1 MNLIIHL
8 SKYLVVF
15 LMILYTLY
23 SFLVF
28 TYSDYRRQDSAYRG
42 QTVLTFMIHLVC
54 FAVLYAAEPRREM
67 LIFYALQV
75 IFLIAA
81 LILYT
86 TLYPRIAR
94 VILNH
99 MLMLLVLGL
108 IMITRLNFEK
118 GVRQF
123 VFMVVG
129 LVVSL
134 IVPIIIR
141 KVKRLADLRIL
152 YGIGGVVAL
161 LAVLIRGATSNG
173 AKLGFNIGPVN
184 IQPSEFVKLLLVFFV
199 AASLYK
205 KNDFKTVCITT
216 AIVAAQVLILVVSRD
231 LGAALIIFVVYLV
244 MLYAAT
250 GKAGY
255 PLLGLCAGAV
265 ASIGAYAV
273 FDHVKDRVIAWKDP
287 LGSYD
292 EQGYQVSQALF
303 AIGTGGWFG
312 MGLGQGM
319 PDTIPVPTSDFIF
332 AAICEEMGIFFALC
346 LILICLSCYIMFVN
360 VAMKFRSVFY
370 KLVALGLGTCYITQ
384 TFLNIGGV
392 IKFIPSTGVTLPLVS
407 YGGSSL
413 ISTMIM
419 FAIVQGLYI
428 LREDEERDIERK
440 RKKAE
445 QIRQRS

>member
-8 SKYLVVF
+8 SKYLIIL

-28 TYSDYRRQDSAYRG
+28 TYSDPRRQQSAYRG

-54 FAVLYAAEPRREM
+54 FAVLYAEDPQKEI
-67 LIFYALQV
+67 LYFYGLQV
-75 IFLIAA
+75 LFFIAA
-81 LILYT
+81 ILLYT
-86 TLYPRIAR
+86 KLYPRIAR

-99 MLMLLVLGL
+99 MLMLMALGL
-108 IMITRLNFEK
+108 IMITRLDFHQ
-118 GVRQF
+118 GIRQF
-123 VFMVVG
+123 SFMVCG

-134 IVPIIIR
+134 IVPVIIR
-141 KVKRLADLRIL
+141 KVRSLAHLRLF
-152 YGIGGVVAL
+152 YGVAGVVAL
-161 LAVLIRGATSNG
+161 LAVLVRGVTSNG
-173 AKLGFNIGPVN
+173 AKLGFNIGPIN

-205 KNDFKTVCITT
+205 KTDFRTVVITT
-216 AIVAAQVLILVVSRD
+216 AIVAAQVLILVISKD

-244 MLYAAT
+244 MLYTAT
-250 GKAGY
+250 GNPGY
-255 PLLGLCAGAV
+255 PLLGLLAGAV
-265 ASIGAYAV
+265 ASVGAYAV

-319 PDTIPVPTSDFIF
+319 PETIPVRTSDFIF
-332 AAICEEMGIFFALC
+332 AAFCEEMGIFFALC
-346 LILICLSCYIMFVN
+346 LILICLSCYIMFLN

-370 KLVALGLGTCYITQ
+370 KMVALGLGTCYITQ

-428 LREDEERDIERK
+428 LRDDEEKIIERK
-440 RKKAE
+440 REKAE
-445 QIRQRS
+445 QIR